1 MTANKPVDDLIIIGI
16 DFGTTYSGIAWAY
29 SREPE
34 EIELV
39 TSWDSELNHCSDV
52 EKAPT
57 QLFYD
62 NDKDTTWGYSVPAD
76 KDALKWFKLLLL
88 DTADIPADMLS
99 SVQLR
104 KARDLLDGIKKDPVN
119 VIACFLRKIWNHA
132 IDSIRRSVGAELL
145 QKSRFHVVVTL
156 PAIWPPYAQ
165 QRMKQAARVSGILD
179 ARSCGETTLRFISE
193 PEAAALAT
201 IKDLSKRST
210 IKVWRLSTIFFSQ
223 PKTNN
228 C

>member
-1 MTANKPVDDLIIIGI
+1 M
-16 DFGTTYSGIAWAY
+16 
-29 SREPE
+29 
-34 EIELV
+34 
-39 TSWDSELNHCSDV
+39 
-52 EKAPT
+52 
-57 QLFYD
+57 FYD

-88 DTADIPADMLS
+88 DTADIPANMLS
-99 SVQLR
+99 SSQLR
-104 KARDLLDGIKKDPVN
+104 KARNLLSGIKKDPVE

-132 IDSIRRSVGAELL
+132 IDSICRSVGVDLV
-145 QKSRFHVVVTL
+145 QKSRFHVVITL

-179 ARSCGETTLRFISE
+179 DRSCGETTLRFISE

-210 IKVWRLSTIFFSQ
+210 IKVKRPSILGI
-223 PKTNN
+223 PEVKANDR
-228 C
+228 